1 MSVVKPKFTFLEMQI
16 ECVFAPAVKLFQ
28 SVFGKGPEA
37 FDAIDVVFAISK
49 FIGSMANAM
58 VFFIA
63 QIDQAVVGEPT
74 VAVDDRFQGDFAPN
88 HPL

>member
-37 FDAIDVVFAISK
+37 FDAIDVVFAIKQIHWLHGERDGVFHSPDRP
-49 FIGSMANAM
+49 GRRRRANRRC
-58 VFFIA
+58 
-63 QIDQAVVGEPT
+63 G
-74 VAVDDRFQGDFAPN
+74 
-88 HPL
+88 